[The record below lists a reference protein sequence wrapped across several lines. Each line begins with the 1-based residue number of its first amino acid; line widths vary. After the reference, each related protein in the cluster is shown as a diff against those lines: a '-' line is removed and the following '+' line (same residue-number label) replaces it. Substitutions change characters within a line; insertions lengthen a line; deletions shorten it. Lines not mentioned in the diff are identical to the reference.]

1 MSAIG
6 PAKTLSAV
14 PAKARSRTSGRQ
26 ILISTLKYAILL
38 TLTATWLFPFYWMFT
53 SAIKND
59 SQVYT
64 IPPVL
69 IPIPAYW
76 NNFADAWTHNNF
88 NQYAI
93 NSVFRYCIPV
103 TVFTVVSSAVV
114 AYGFSRL
121 KWPGRDFLFFLCL
134 ATIMIPWQVTIV
146 PLFITYKNLGWI
158 NTYLPLIVPGLFG
171 HPFFIFLLRQF
182 FMGIP
187 EDLSDAARID
197 GASELGILTR
207 VFIPL
212 AVPALSVVALFRF
225 LWAWNDYIGPL
236 VFLNK
241 QELYPLAL
249 GIAGLRNNVSATG
262 ANALAYPYL
271 MAVSTIVVLPVIILF
286 FLAQR
291 QFIEGISTT
300 GVKV

>member
-1 MSAIG
+1 
-6 PAKTLSAV
+6 
-14 PAKARSRTSGRQ
+14 
-26 ILISTLKYAILL
+26 
-38 TLTATWLFPFYWMFT
+38 
-53 SAIKND
+53 
-59 SQVYT
+59 
-64 IPPVL
+64 
-69 IPIPAYW
+69 
-76 NNFADAWTHNNF
+76 
-88 NQYAI
+88 
-93 NSVFRYCIPV
+93 
-103 TVFTVVSSAVV
+103 
-114 AYGFSRL
+114 
-121 KWPGRDFLFFLCL
+121 
-134 ATIMIPWQVTIV
+134 VTIV

-171 HPFFIFLLRQF
+171 NPFFIFLLRQF

-187 EDLSDAARID
+187 EDLSDAARMD

-225 LWAWNDYIGPL
+225 LGAWNDYIFPL

-286 FLAQR
+286 FVAQR

-300 GVKV
+300 GVKM